1 MGLIRAARIFQI
13 LLAFY
18 FLEAGAFLVMSP
30 WSRAWSERVV
40 TRSPRS
46 LQKGLESPFF
56 RGFVAGVGLLH
67 VLLGVQE
74 LYSWRRNDGA
84 TPQPL
89 P

>member
-1 MGLIRAARIFQI
+1 MGLIRAGRIFQI

-30 WSRAWSERVV
+30 WSRAWSQRVV
-40 TRSPRS
+40 ARSPRS
-46 LQKGLESPFF
+46 LQKSLESAYF

-74 LYSWRRNDGA
+74 LTSWRRNDGN
-84 TPQPL
+84 PPEL
-89 P
+89 DS